1 VPRRVKDE
9 RWERRGESEGREME
23 GKAVGLRR
31 KAFGLNEDS
40 VDGMVLYRQEM
51 QVRRIIHLEVVEE
64 FPK

>member
-1 VPRRVKDE
+1 MKDGRE
-9 RWERRGESEGREME
+9 EGRERGE
-23 GKAVGLRR
+23 RNGGKAVGLRR

-51 QVRRIIHLEVVEE
+51 QVRRIIHLEVDE

>member
-1 VPRRVKDE
+1 
-9 RWERRGESEGREME
+9 ME

-51 QVRRIIHLEVVEE
+51 QVRRIIHLEVDE
-64 FPK
+64 FPKLS